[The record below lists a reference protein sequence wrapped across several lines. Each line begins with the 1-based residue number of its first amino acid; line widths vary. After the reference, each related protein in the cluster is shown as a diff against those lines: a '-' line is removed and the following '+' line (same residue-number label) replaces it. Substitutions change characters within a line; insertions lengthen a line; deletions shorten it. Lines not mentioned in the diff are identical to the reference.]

1 MEGGFSYM
9 DIEEEY
15 DKIYRYCYF
24 KLGHQQ
30 LAEDMTQETFLRFLE
45 NNTYCEKGK
54 KLRYLYTTAHNLCVD
69 IYRSNLEE
77 PLKEQFLSEGK
88 ENEIL
93 TGIVIK
99 NALTQLTGEEQEI
112 LLLRYVNE
120 VPVSVICKMLDM
132 SRFSL
137 YRKTTKA
144 LKQLQDMIRE
154 EDFR

>member
-1 MEGGFSYM
+1 M
-9 DIEEEY
+9 DIEDEY

-54 KLRYLYTTAHNLCVD
+54 KLRYLYTIAHNLCVD
-69 IYRSNLEE
+69 IYRSKLEE
-77 PLKEQFLSEGK
+77 PLEEQFLSEDK

-99 NALTQLTGEEQEI
+99 NALVQLTEEEQEI

-120 VPVSVICKMLDM
+120 VPVSVICKILNI

-144 LKQLQDMIRE
+144 LKQLQDMIRR

>member
-1 MEGGFSYM
+1 M

-30 LAEDMTQETFLRFLE
+30 LAEDITQETFLRFLE
-45 NNTYCEKGK
+45 NSTYYEKGK
-54 KLRYLYTTAHNLCVD
+54 KIRYLYTIAHNLCVD
-69 IYRSNLEE
+69 VYRSKLEE
-77 PLKEQFLSEGK
+77 PLEEQFLSEDK

-93 TGIVIK
+93 ASIVIK
-99 NALTQLTGEEQEI
+99 NALAKLTREEQEI

-120 VPVSVICKMLDM
+120 VPVSVICRILNI

-144 LKQLQDMIRE
+144 LKQLQDMLRGE
-154 EDFR
+154 ELI